1 MTVTDQE
8 DEEDFDEEDE
18 LLKRRWRRGSATMLL
33 VFLVGFLLGRDL
45 SANSITDQPTV
56 KNSREKANQL
66 AQKRL

>member
-33 VFLVGFLLGRDL
+33 VFLVSLGFF
-45 SANSITDQPTV
+45 
-56 KNSREKANQL
+56 
-66 AQKRL
+66 